1 MTTSSPLIL
10 HAFTDPQTQA
20 TALADRIAN
29 DLRDAIDR
37 RNQAVIAVSGGS
49 TPKRL
54 FEQLATRVL
63 DWSRVIVTLVDE
75 RWVPESD
82 ERSNARLVRTHL
94 LQQQAHA
101 ARFVPLYSG
110 DDGPEQG
117 LAKIEAAIAALPL
130 PLDVVVLGM
139 GEDGHTASFFPHGD
153 HLDAALDPNGGA
165 HVLPMRAPDAGE
177 PRITLTLPLLVRA
190 CARYLLVTGATKGAM
205 LEDLRLDHART
216 HAWPVRAVLSASP
229 APVATYWS
237 P

>member
-1 MTTSSPLIL
+1 MTTSSPFIL
-10 HAFTDPQTQA
+10 HAFPDSQTQA
-20 TALADRIAN
+20 AALADRVAD
-29 DLRDAIDR
+29 DLRDAIVAR
-37 RNQAVIAVSGGS
+37 HQAVIAVSGGS

-54 FEQLATRVL
+54 FDELATRVL

-82 ERSNARLVRTHL
+82 ARSNASLVRAHL

-101 ARFVPLYSG
+101 ARFVPFYSG
-110 DDGPEQG
+110 DDAPEQG
-117 LAKIEAAIAALPL
+117 VAKIEAAIAALPL
-130 PLDVVVLGM
+130 PLDVVLLGM

-153 HLDAALDPNGGA
+153 HLAEALDPSGA
-165 HVLPMRAPDAGE
+165 AYVLPMRAPDAGE

-190 CARYLLVTGATKGAM
+190 RARYLLVTGATKGAM
-205 LEDLRLDHART
+205 LEDLRQDHART
-216 HAWPVRAVLSASP
+216 HAWPIRAVLGAAP